1 MTLRFL
7 MIVNCRS
14 LVMAQISM
22 ICWNCL
28 VFPYNL
34 LCSSF
39 LVMFPFH
46 YWMWKF
52 FLSLLTHFSPHLS
65 QFLTPLPY
73 FARFSKEWCNLSKK
87 TPLPHYL
94 QGGSMFLTVCGL
106 IAMALTPSS
115 TFPTSPRSLITGR
128 LPSLN
133 HFGGMREM
141 WSGRRLSTNHICFEI
156 WFCLVTLLCP
166 VAFSCKFDDHRFVVQ
181 RFHPSH
187 GKISANPDPTLGE
200 ISSDLY
206 GLSGCDIL
214 NLTFCRLDFHQ
225 LLIKIS

>member
-1 MTLRFL
+1 MWTSRSRGRLANWLLRLLVTWSKDHLCLIILFPALVTQIFVMLLLRIVMILRFL

-14 LVMAQISM
+14 LVMARISV
-22 ICWNCL
+22 IWWNCL

-65 QFLTPLPY
+65 QFLTSLSY

-141 WSGRRLSTNHICFEI
+141 
-156 WFCLVTLLCP
+156 
-166 VAFSCKFDDHRFVVQ
+166 
-181 RFHPSH
+181 
-187 GKISANPDPTLGE
+187 
-200 ISSDLY
+200 
-206 GLSGCDIL
+206 
-214 NLTFCRLDFHQ
+214 
-225 LLIKIS
+225 

>member
-1 MTLRFL
+1 MWTSRSSGRLANWLLRLLVTWSKDPLCLIILFPALVTQIFVMTLCFL
-7 MIVNCRS
+7 MIVNYRS
-14 LVMAQISM
+14 FVMARISV

-34 LCSSF
+34 LCSS
-39 LVMFPFH
+39 LLEMFPFH
-46 YWMWKF
+46 CWMWKF

-65 QFLTPLPY
+65 QFLNPLLY

-128 LPSLN
+128 LPSAD
-133 HFGGMREM
+133 HFGGLKE
-141 WSGRRLSTNHICFEI
+141 
-156 WFCLVTLLCP
+156 
-166 VAFSCKFDDHRFVVQ
+166 K
-181 RFHPSH
+181 
-187 GKISANPDPTLGE
+187 
-200 ISSDLY
+200 
-206 GLSGCDIL
+206 
-214 NLTFCRLDFHQ
+214 
-225 LLIKIS
+225 

>member
-1 MTLRFL
+1 MWTSRRRGRLANSLLLLLVTWSKDPLCLIILFPALVTQIFVMLLRIVMILRFL

-14 LVMAQISM
+14 LVMARISV

-34 LCSSF
+34 LCSSL

-46 YWMWKF
+46 CWMWKF

-65 QFLTPLPY
+65 QFLTPLLY

-106 IAMALTPSS
+106 IAMGLTPSS
-115 TFPTSPRSLITGR
+115 TFPTLPRSLITGR

-133 HFGGMREM
+133 HFGGMKE
-141 WSGRRLSTNHICFEI
+141 
-156 WFCLVTLLCP
+156 
-166 VAFSCKFDDHRFVVQ
+166 K
-181 RFHPSH
+181 
-187 GKISANPDPTLGE
+187 
-200 ISSDLY
+200 
-206 GLSGCDIL
+206 
-214 NLTFCRLDFHQ
+214 
-225 LLIKIS
+225 

>member
-1 MTLRFL
+1 MWTSRSRGRLANWLLRLLVTWSKDPLCLIILFPASVTQIFVMFLRIVMILRFL

-14 LVMAQISM
+14 LVMARISV

-34 LCSSF
+34 LCSSL

-46 YWMWKF
+46 CWMWKF

-65 QFLTPLPY
+65 QFLTPLLY

-106 IAMALTPSS
+106 IAVALTPSS
-115 TFPTSPRSLITGR
+115 TFPTLPRSLITGR

-133 HFGGMREM
+133 HFGGMKE
-141 WSGRRLSTNHICFEI
+141 
-156 WFCLVTLLCP
+156 
-166 VAFSCKFDDHRFVVQ
+166 K
-181 RFHPSH
+181 
-187 GKISANPDPTLGE
+187 
-200 ISSDLY
+200 
-206 GLSGCDIL
+206 
-214 NLTFCRLDFHQ
+214 
-225 LLIKIS
+225 